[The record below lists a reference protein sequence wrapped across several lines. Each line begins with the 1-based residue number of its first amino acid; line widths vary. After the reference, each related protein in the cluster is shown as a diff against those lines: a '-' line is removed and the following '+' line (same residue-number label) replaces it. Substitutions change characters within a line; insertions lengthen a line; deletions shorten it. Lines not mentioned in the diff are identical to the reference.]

1 MNMGPT
7 NLLLEKLLN
16 VIQVFVKQDR
26 RVPLCQPCAFNLIG
40 NPNIY
45 NPHWN
50 RAQSLAVTRRAK
62 SRERCGNFVG
72 ECQNKGWK
80 Q

>member
-1 MNMGPT
+1 MNLEPT
-7 NLLLEKLLN
+7 NIVLRKILE
-16 VIQVFVKQDR
+16 VVQGFVKQDR
-26 RVPLCQPCAFNLIG
+26 RVPLCQPCAVALIG

-45 NPHWN
+45 NPHWHG
-50 RAQSLAVTRRAK
+50 AQSLAVTRRAK

-72 ECQNKGWK
+72 ECQNKGWN